1 MTTREELIS
10 YLESWGNEYECDEC
24 PYNDGF
30 DRGAS
35 GNCLPCGQYRCWVTI
50 HMTRYEKD

>member
-1 MTTREELIS
+1 MATREELIS
-10 YLESWGNEYECDEC
+10 YLESWDNEYECDEC

-35 GNCLPCGQYRCWVTI
+35 GNRLPCGQYRC
-50 HMTRYEKD
+50 